1 MAKDFK
7 NNPILD
13 FLTPKQN
20 SAVQNV
26 RQNLTYKS
34 SVQNNRT
41 NSTEESSVRN
51 NRTKCTDKS
60 SVQNSRTKC
69 TDKSSVH
76 NIANEFEKKPT
87 RNARFDIR
95 LENKLKKKINKLA
108 HRNNISTNELI
119 VQVLEAVTKGV

>member
-20 SAVQNV
+20 NAVQNV

-41 NSTEESSVRN
+41 NRTEESSVRN

-60 SVQNSRTKC
+60 SV
-69 TDKSSVH
+69 H
-76 NIANEFEKKPT
+76 NLVNEFEKKPT

-95 LENKLKKKINKLA
+95 LESNLKKKINKLA

-119 VQVLEAVTKGV
+119 VQILEAIAKGV